1 MLLVERGSN
10 GYGQVKRALVI
21 AGVYLALARG
31 HDIITTPITWDR
43 EISRIAYTR
52 CAGCHHAGGR
62 AFSLLSYSE
71 ARPWAMAIK
80 EETEERRM
88 PPWGAVKGFGDF
100 RNDQALTTEQIELID
115 SWVNGGAPEGDAKD
129 LRQPDSAV
137 AAPAENP
144 QGGIAVTADTR
155 LRAPMALD
163 GIWLRDVPDGASF
176 RVTAELPD
184 GSIEP
189 LLWVY
194 QYKRAFRHLFLLR
207 APMRL
212 PLGATIRGV
221 PAGSALLFLE
231 ASSSGSPARRS
242 ERY

>member
-1 MLLVERGSN
+1 VLLVERASHGH
-10 GYGQVKRALVI
+10 GQVKRALVI
-21 AGVYLALARG
+21 AVTYLALARG
-31 HDIITTPITWDR
+31 HEIITTPITWDR
-43 EISRIAYTR
+43 EISRIAYAR

-62 AFSLLSYSE
+62 AFSLLNYSE

-88 PPWGAVKGFGDF
+88 PPWGAVKGFDDF
-100 RNDQALTTEQIELID
+100 RSDQALTSEQIELIE
-115 SWVNGGAPEGDAKD
+115 SWVNGGAPEGEAKD
-129 LRQPDSAV
+129 LRQSDPAV

-155 LRAPMALD
+155 LRASMTLD
-163 GIWLRDVPDGASF
+163 GIWLQDVPEGASF

-194 QYKRAFRHLFLLR
+194 EYKRAFRHSFLLR
-207 APMRL
+207 EPMRL
-212 PLGATIRGV
+212 PRGTTIRGI
-221 PAGSALLFLE
+221 PTGSALLLLE